1 MFQHEVMKV
10 PVLIIGY
17 SRTTE
22 IKQMVE
28 KLISFGAQNIYIAL
42 DYSDEPKIR
51 NKQNNLVTSLNAIK
65 SPTIRVWYRKKNHG
79 VGLGVITALDWF
91 FYHNDK
97 GIILEDDL
105 YFEKNFLEFCEEAF
119 SSYKREDF
127 FMISGNRFDDAL
139 GVESLSTTNYPQIW
153 GWATWR
159 ENWVEMRELIVK
171 VKTLHLRDL
180 LKPNLCFFYSGA
192 RRVHKGIVDTW
203 DSPLAYEMLLG
214 SKVCLLPPVNLV
226 SNVGADVHAAH
237 TINND
242 FPLNH
247 PIKILPNLVW
257 QNLESLRGTTKKSNI
272 FLEKRVFGIRIF
284 HVLSPYKMF
293 LEEKLNYEKRKNV
306 ISLKQRL
313 IEVENFPKE

>member
-1 MFQHEVMKV
+1 MFQHEVIKV

-28 KLISFGAQNIYIAL
+28 KLIAFGAQNIYVAL
-42 DYSDEPKIR
+42 DYSDDLKIR
-51 NKQNNLVTSLNAIK
+51 NKQNYLVTSLNAIK
-65 SPTIRVWYRKKNHG
+65 SPTIRVWYRNKNHG

-91 FYHNDK
+91 FYHHDK

-119 SSYKREDF
+119 SSYKREDV
-127 FMISGNRFDDAL
+127 FMISGNRFDDAS
-139 GVESLSTTNYPQIW
+139 GVDSLSTTNYPQIW

-159 ENWVEMRELIVK
+159 ENWVEMRALILK
-171 VKTLHLRDL
+171 VKTLHLKDL

-203 DSPLAYEMLLG
+203 DSPLAYEMLLR

-237 TINND
+237 TIKND
-242 FPLNH
+242 FPLNY
-247 PIKILPNLVW
+247 PIKILPNLAW
-257 QNLESLRGTTKKSNI
+257 QNPESLRSTTKKSNI

-293 LEEKLNYEKRKNV
+293 LEEKLNYEKRRNV

>member
-1 MFQHEVMKV
+1 MFPHEVIET

-22 IKQMVE
+22 IKRMVE
-28 KLISFGAQNIYIAL
+28 KLISFGAHNIFVAL
-42 DYSDEPKIR
+42 DYSDDLKTRTE
-51 NKQNNLVTSLNAIK
+51 QSDLVTLLKAIE

-91 FYHNDK
+91 FYHHDV

-119 SSYKREDF
+119 SRYKREDL
-127 FMISGNRFDDAL
+127 FMISGNRFDDASD
-139 GVESLSTTNYPQIW
+139 VAYLSTTNYPQIW

-159 ENWVEMRELIVK
+159 ENWVEMRELILK
-171 VKTLHLRDL
+171 AKTLHLKDL

-237 TINND
+237 TIKND
-242 FPLNH
+242 FPLNY
-247 PIKILPNLVW
+247 PIRLMPNLAW
-257 QNLESLRGTTKKSNI
+257 QDPEALGRTTKKSNI
-272 FLEKRVFGIRIF
+272 FLEKKVFGIRVF

-293 LEEKLNYEKRKNV
+293 LEEKLNYRKRENLS
-306 ISLKQRL
+306 SLRQRL
-313 IEVENFPKE
+313 TEVENFPMD